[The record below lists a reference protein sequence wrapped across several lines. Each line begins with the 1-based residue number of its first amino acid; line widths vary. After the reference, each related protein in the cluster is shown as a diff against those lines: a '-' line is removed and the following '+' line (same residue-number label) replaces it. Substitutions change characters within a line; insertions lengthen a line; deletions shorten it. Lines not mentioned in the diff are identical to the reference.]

1 MSQHQID
8 RTLMQM
14 ACAAECFTQRCYALQ
29 SLSMLLAPVG
39 KLCNSNSSGHD
50 LVLDPEPDWLS
61 LIMARAGWLQSG
73 PIS

>member
-1 MSQHQID
+1 
-8 RTLMQM
+8 
-14 ACAAECFTQRCYALQ
+14 
-29 SLSMLLAPVG
+29 MLLAAVG
-39 KLCNSNSSGHD
+39 KLCNSSGHD